1 MKPVLPWL
9 FCLLLLLSACSPSPP
24 EAHESRFMM
33 GTLVEFTVYG
43 VPRAKAAA
51 AIRAAAN
58 AMQEA
63 ADSLTIYGDVENTVK
78 AFNASRPG
86 VPVQLPAAVSALL
99 TQAKTV
105 ERQSHGAFSPVLGSL
120 SLLWG
125 FSTPT
130 PPSRPPGEED
140 IRRALAGVGPK
151 LLRRLATP
159 AHTWVRLHEQTRLD
173 FGGIGKGYAID
184 IGIAVLRK
192 HGIEHAL
199 INAGGDMRA
208 IGRHGER
215 PWRIGIRHPRQ
226 AGAVL
231 ATLDLEGDVSVVTS
245 GDYERFFIYR
255 GRRYHHILNPGNGW
269 PADKSQSVTVIAEN
283 ATLADAWSTALFVL
297 GPKGLELLKKR
308 HMDAL
313 LVDAGGDIHTTPGMK
328 KRLK

>member
-1 MKPVLPWL
+1 
-9 FCLLLLLSACSPSPP
+9 
-24 EAHESRFMM
+24 MM

-43 VPRAKAAA
+43 VPRTEAAA

-63 ADSLTIYGDVENTVK
+63 ADSLTIYGDADNTVK

-86 VPVQLPAAVSALL
+86 TPVQLPTAVSALL
-99 TQAKTV
+99 TQAKV
-105 ERQSHGAFSPVLGSL
+105 IEEQSHGAFSPTLGSL

-130 PPSRPPGEED
+130 PPSQPPADED
-140 IRRALAGVGPK
+140 IRQALAGVGPK
-151 LLRRLATP
+151 LLRKLATP
-159 AHTWVRLHEQTRLD
+159 AHTWMRLHDQTRLD

-184 IGIAVLRK
+184 IGIAVLRQ

-226 AGAVL
+226 AGGVL
-231 ATLDLEGDVSVVTS
+231 ATLELEGDVSVVTS

-255 GRRYHHILNPGNGW
+255 GKRYHHILNPENGW
-269 PADKSQSVTVIAEN
+269 PADKSRSVTVIAGN
-283 ATLADAWSTALFVL
+283 ASLADAWSTALFVL

-313 LVDAGGDIHTTPGMK
+313 MVDAGGNIHTTPGMK